1 MLEFKGLI
9 LVQLTDVIVYIFA
22 WQMSMNV
29 HRPPPI
35 AVTKSMERVATPP
48 VDMTVLATR
57 DSLELVMSVPV
68 S

>member
-9 LVQLTDVIVYIFA
+9 LVQLTDVIVYIFV

-29 HRPPPI
+29 HRPPPTV
-35 AVTKSMERVATPP
+35 VTKSMGRVATPP